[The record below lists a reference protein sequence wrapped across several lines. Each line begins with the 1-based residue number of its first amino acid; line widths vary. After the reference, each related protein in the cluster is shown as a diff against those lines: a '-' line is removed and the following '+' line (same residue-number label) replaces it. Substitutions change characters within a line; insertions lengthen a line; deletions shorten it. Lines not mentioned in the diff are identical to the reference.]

1 MRLPSLDRLGMP
13 GIVGLGLML
22 FCASFYLGSIAPAQA
37 ELVNLQ
43 REAAQLQA
51 VAGSPGAGA
60 GAGEG
65 EGEGEGGERR
75 AASAAL
81 RPLTAFPELLKELN
95 LLAQQ
100 HGIAI
105 DRASYALSER
115 EGQRR
120 MEISLPLV
128 AGYPLLRA
136 YLRDLMLLKAP
147 PSLDELSFKRRQAG
161 DPQVE
166 ANVRLSYPL
175 APAP

>member
-22 FCASFYLGSIAPAQA
+22 FCLSFYLGSIAPAQA

-43 REAAQLQA
+43 QEAAQLVA
-51 VAGSPGAGA
+51 VIGPPV
-60 GAGEG
+60 AGEG
-65 EGEGEGGERR
+65 EGSERLADR
-75 AASAAL
+75 EAL
-81 RPLTAFPELLKELN
+81 RPLTALPGLLKELN

-100 HGIAI
+100 HGVAI

-120 MEISLPLV
+120 MEINLPLV

-136 YLRDLMLLKAP
+136 YLRDLMLLKGA
-147 PSLDELSFKRRQAG
+147 PSLDELSFKRRQAS

-175 APAP
+175 APAS

>member
-1 MRLPSLDRLGMP
+1 MRIPSLDRLGTP

-22 FCASFYLGSIAPAQA
+22 FCLSFYLGSIAPAQD

-43 REAAQLQA
+43 QEAAQLLA
-51 VAGSPGAGA
+51 VAGPP

-65 EGEGEGGERR
+65 EGAERR
-75 AASAAL
+75 AASEAL
-81 RPLTAFPELLKELN
+81 RPLAALPELLKELN

-100 HGIAI
+100 RGIVI

-115 EGQRR
+115 DGQRR
-120 MEISLPLV
+120 MEVNLPLV

-136 YLRDLMLLKAP
+136 YLRDLLLKGG
-147 PSLDELSFKRRQAG
+147 PSLDELSFKRRQAS

-166 ANVRLSYPL
+166 ANIRLSYPL